1 MTQILVDTNVL
12 VSFLTDR
19 DPRQQALAAAL
30 FEQAAAG
37 EAEILVHQMVLVEV
51 VFVLGKLYSVPP
63 EQIALYLEDLL
74 RAPGVSILAELS
86 WSRLLDLWPSKM
98 ATFTDAALAAV
109 ARDLRGVAVATF
121 DQDLSRS
128 LEKLGVK
135 EHWPRKTSIW

>member
-1 MTQILVDTNVL
+1 MTQVLVDTNVL

-19 DPRQQALAAAL
+19 NPQQQALAAAL

-37 EAEILVHQMVLVEV
+37 EHEILVHQMVLVEV
-51 VFVLGKLYSVPP
+51 VFVLGRLYSVPP
-63 EQIALYLEDLL
+63 EQITLYLQDLL

-86 WSRLLDLWPSKM
+86 WSRLLELWPGRM
-98 ATFTDAALAAV
+98 AAFTDAALAAV

-121 DQDLSRS
+121 DQGLTRS

-135 EHWPRKTSIW
+135 RHWPG